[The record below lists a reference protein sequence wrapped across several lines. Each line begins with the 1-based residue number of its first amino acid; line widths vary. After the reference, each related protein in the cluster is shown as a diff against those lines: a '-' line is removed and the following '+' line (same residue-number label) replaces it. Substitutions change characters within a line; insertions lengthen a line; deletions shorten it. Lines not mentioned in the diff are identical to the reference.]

1 MLDLGDHSTRYLLN
15 TLDVLLGSREMQS
28 FPTQSFQSGGEGS
41 QFISSEICLSWDMS
55 SGDAW
60 LTKNPNSNFKLMPL
74 LHRQRRLVGCSPWDH
89 KEWDMT
95 EHAGTHAVT
104 VSLWNSSPWL
114 VLMEPTTPM
123 TVWQTG
129 FRLGNQ
135 LESLGSSYL
144 EHWVQKKSEAK
155 SRFSGK
161 ECRSRLVMA
170 YSLYFS
176 TSFLI

>member
-1 MLDLGDHSTRYLLN
+1 MFSWALGRCSL
-15 TLDVLLGSREMQS
+15 
-28 FPTQSFQSGGEGS
+28 FPHRA
-41 QFISSEICLSWDMS
+41 SS
-55 SGDAW
+55 
-60 LTKNPNSNFKLMPL
+60 
-74 LHRQRRLVGCSPWDH
+74 LVGKDPGSLARRSVCPGMCPLEMLGWQRIPTATLSLCHYSIDREDWWAAVH
-89 KEWDMT
+89 GVIKSETWLSMQART
-95 EHAGTHAVT
+95 QTVT

-129 FRLGNQ
+129 FRLGHQ

-176 TSFLI
+176 TSSLF